1 MSKALLLSLTAVTAL
16 AADNPWDKV
25 RELKTGTE
33 LRVYKKGAR
42 QPLLGTMDEANDER
56 LIVVVKNE
64 ELAIQK
70 DDIDR
75 IDYRPTKPSGRA
87 AKVTTTTTT
96 DSTQTTPVGP
106 VPQGTHAGPSTTT
119 STTIGS
125 GSKPD
130 FETIYRRT
138 SVTPEKK

>member
-1 MSKALLLSLTAVTAL
+1 MPRVLLFALVALTL
-16 AADNPWDKV
+16 FAADSPWDKV

-33 LRVYKKGAR
+33 LRIFKKGSR
-42 QPLLGTMDEANDER
+42 QPVIGTMDEANDER
-56 LIVVVKNE
+56 LIVVIKNE
-64 ELAIQK
+64 ELAIQR

-75 IDYRPTKPSGRA
+75 IDFRPATKSRA
-87 AKVTTTTTT
+87 IKETRTAQS

-106 VPQGTHAGPSTTT
+106 QPRGSQPGPTTSTTT
-119 STTIGS
+119 SIGT

-138 SVTPEKK
+138 AK

>member
-1 MSKALLLSLTAVTAL
+1 MPKLLLFAFAALTVL
-16 AADNPWDKV
+16 AAETPWDKV
-25 RELKTGTE
+25 RDLKTGTE
-33 LRVYKKGAR
+33 LRIFKKGSR
-42 QPLLGTMDEANDER
+42 QPVVGTMDEANDER
-56 LIVVVKNE
+56 LVVVIKNE

-75 IDYRPTKPSGRA
+75 IDFRPATKSHAVKETR
-87 AKVTTTTTT
+87 TTQS

-106 VPQGTHAGPSTTT
+106 QPKGSQPGPTSSTTT
-119 STTIGS
+119 SIST

-138 SVTPEKK
+138 AK

>member
-1 MSKALLLSLTAVTAL
+1 MPKLLLVTLTAL
-16 AADNPWDKV
+16 AVFAADTPWDKV
-25 RELKTGTE
+25 RDLKTGTE
-33 LRVYKKGAR
+33 LRIFKKGSR
-42 QPLLGTMDEANDER
+42 QPVIGTMDEANDER
-56 LIVVVKNE
+56 LVVVIKNE

-75 IDYRPTKPSGRA
+75 IDFRPATKSHAVKETR
-87 AKVTTTTTT
+87 TTQS

-106 VPQGTHAGPSTTT
+106 QPKGSQPGPSTSTTT
-119 STTIGS
+119 SIST

-138 SVTPEKK
+138 AK